1 MSIGTNGSAI
11 DKYVSLLKESGI
23 RTLEDLIGIIE
34 HSYDGI
40 FITSPQGEFLYT
52 NVKAV
57 ERISGTTQFEKF
69 ENVNEIKK
77 AGVIVEESIC
87 KLNKRA
93 GILIEHK
100 LKTGVEAFIT
110 SVPVYDEKGECI
122 CFVANY
128 REIMALEE
136 LRRELVKTK
145 SQSETY
151 LRELTELRN
160 RVHKENEL
168 ITRNVEMLKVLESL
182 VNISPTDATVSITGE
197 SGAGKEVVAKLI
209 HKMSNR
215 KDGPFV
221 QINCGAIPE
230 NLLESELFGY
240 EKGSFTGAHHS
251 GKKGIL
257 ETAQDGTVML
267 DEIGDLPLR
276 LQVKL
281 LKVFQNRKMYRIGGT
296 IPIELDVRIICAT
309 NKDLEA
315 MVESGE
321 FREDLFYRINVIPLH
336 IPPLRDRKEDII
348 PLAQHFLKRMSEK
361 YDKQI
366 VLSEKVS
373 KALVRYHWPGNI
385 RELENIIE
393 RMVIISR
400 KQVIDIDLLP
410 NHIAVDAST
419 SSALSTDQD
428 LRQAVSYFELG
439 IIKDAIEKHGSIRR
453 AAKQLN
459 VSHSTIVKKL
469 KRYANM

>member
-1 MSIGTNGSAI
+1 MIKTTDSAI
-11 DKYVSLLKESGI
+11 DTYVNFLKESGV
-23 RTLEDLIGIIE
+23 RTLEDFINIID

-40 FITSPQGEFLYT
+40 FITCPKGKILYT
-52 NVKAV
+52 NVKTV
-57 ERISGTTQFEKF
+57 ERITGVTQVEKYKDID
-69 ENVNEIKK
+69 EIRKD
-77 AGVIVEESIC
+77 GLIVEESIC
-87 KLNKRA
+87 KLNNRT
-93 GILIEHK
+93 GVLIEHK
-100 LKTGVEAFIT
+100 LKTGVDAFIT
-110 SVPVYDEKGECI
+110 SVPVYDESGECI
-122 CFVANY
+122 CFIANY
-128 REIMALEE
+128 REILALEE
-136 LRRELVKTK
+136 LQNELEKTK

-160 RVHKENEL
+160 RVLKENEM
-168 ITRNVEMLKVLESL
+168 ITGNVEMLKVLESL

-197 SGAGKEVVAKLI
+197 SGVGKEVVAKLI

-240 EKGSFTGAHHS
+240 EKGSFTGAHQS

-257 ETAQDGTVML
+257 ETAQGGTVLL

-281 LKVFQNRKMYRIGGT
+281 LKVFQNRTVYRIGG
-296 IPIELDVRIICAT
+296 ISPIELDVRIICAT
-309 NKDLEA
+309 NKDLES
-315 MVESGE
+315 MVESGD
-321 FREDLFYRINVIPLH
+321 FREDLYYRINVIPIH

-348 PLAQHFLKRMSEK
+348 LLAQHFLEKMTEK
-361 YDKQI
+361 YDKRL

-373 KALVRYHWPGNI
+373 KALVRYYWPGNI

-393 RMVIISR
+393 RLVITCS
-400 KQVIDIDLLP
+400 KQVIDLDLLP
-410 NHIAVDAST
+410 NHIVDDGT
-419 SSALSTDQD
+419 LSTLPPEQD
-428 LRQAVSYFELG
+428 LRQAVRYFELG
-439 IIKDAIEKHGSIRR
+439 IIKDAVEKHGSIRG

-469 KRYANM
+469 KRYNNM